1 MRRSRGANGGGGV
14 VAAGADRDEPALGP
28 ERVRDDE
35 AVCAC
40 VAVQD
45 VRRIDVVGFGSKSVI
60 RRIWVVPAR
69 SEGTDT
75 IRKTLPASWYG
86 IVQNNNR
93 VWPRNTMTL
102 MGHTFLCIT
111 MAITGSGV

>member
-40 VAVQD
+40 VAVHQQKPESIA
-45 VRRIDVVGFGSKSVI
+45 V
-60 RRIWVVPAR
+60 
-69 SEGTDT
+69 
-75 IRKTLPASWYG
+75 LPYY
-86 IVQNNNR
+86 
-93 VWPRNTMTL
+93 
-102 MGHTFLCIT
+102 CI
-111 MAITGSGV
+111 